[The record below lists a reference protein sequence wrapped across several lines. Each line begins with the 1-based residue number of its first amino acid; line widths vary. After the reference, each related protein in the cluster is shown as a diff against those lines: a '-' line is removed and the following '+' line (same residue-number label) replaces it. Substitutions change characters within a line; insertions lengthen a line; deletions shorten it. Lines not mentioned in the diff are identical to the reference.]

1 MNDSNINNV
10 SVDNRPKEIMFAY
23 NNINNVFDAV
33 KRAADR
39 IGIKVLNEDINTF
52 TVELEGKGG
61 IFSKGDPITI
71 NLEKVKDLQTKIYFD
86 DHSKKGTLASK
97 NETVEKMKLMINQLL
112 PKMKMPEES
121 NETNN
126 MVNDYNQTPIGND
139 NEQAAYS
146 NQQIDNYNNQYNNP
160 VPNYQNGEVPNQV
173 MYQDTNMTGYN
184 NQDVSNQQVNNYNN
198 QYNNPVPDYQ
208 NGEVPN
214 QVMYQDT
221 NMTGYNNQDV
231 SNQQMDNYN
240 NQYNNPIPNYQN
252 GEVPNQVM
260 YQDTNM
266 AGYND
271 QDISNQQVNNQ
282 QNVMDPVNDL
292 MMGNYGGSETKTI
305 TSAPAQSSAKQNS
318 DPLLDFMNNMNV

>member
-139 NEQAAYS
+139 NEQAAYI
-146 NQQIDNYNNQYNNP
+146 NQQMDNYNNQ
-160 VPNYQNGEVPNQV
+160 
-173 MYQDTNMTGYN
+173 
-184 NQDVSNQQVNNYNN
+184 
-198 QYNNPVPDYQ
+198 
-208 NGEVPN
+208 
-214 QVMYQDT
+214 
-221 NMTGYNNQDV
+221 
-231 SNQQMDNYN
+231 YN